1 MAKNGN
7 DNGSRITKCEKCKK
21 IIDGLVFERGNKLVC
36 RKCANAI
43 DGREVDDSED
53 DS

>member
-7 DNGSRITKCEKCKK
+7 DSRICEKCKHP
-21 IIDGLVFERGNKLVC
+21 IDGLIFERGNKLVC

-43 DGREVDDSED
+43 DGRETDNSED